1 MALAVVPAA
10 GQARR
15 MGRPKLLLP
24 FGEGTVLGA
33 TLAALAG
40 GGARRIAVVT
50 RLDDPRL
57 AGWLA
62 GPAIEEVVER
72 LRERGGGVGGAAR
85 LPELVVAFNPDPE
98 RGMLS
103 SVLAG
108 LDALAGGAAGEGDA
122 PEGAPLRPAE
132 PLLVCPADLPA
143 LAAETVAAVLRG
155 LAAAGARPGGRRG
168 LAVPVHAGR
177 RGHPLAVAPRL
188 VPEIPGLDPA
198 VGLRQLLERRPEEV
212 AEVPVDDP
220 GCVRDLD
227 TPEDYEEL
235 ADS

>member
-1 MALAVVPAA
+1 MAVAVVPAA
-10 GQARR
+10 GRSRR

-40 GGARRIAVVT
+40 GGARRIAVVA
-50 RLDDPRL
+50 RPDDPRL

-62 GPAIEEVVER
+62 GPAGEELAQR
-72 LRERGGGVGGAAR
+72 LRGGRAPGAGGH
-85 LPELVVAFNPDPE
+85 PELVVAFNPDPE

-108 LDALAGGAAGEGDA
+108 LDALAGRSGPEGGP
-122 PEGAPLRPAE
+122 PEGAPLRPEE

-143 LAAETVAAVLRG
+143 LSPETVAAVLAA
-155 LAAAGARPGGRRG
+155 LAAPGAGTRPGLG
-168 LAVPVHAGR
+168 VPVHGGR
-177 RGHPLAVAPRL
+177 RGHPLAVAPGL

-198 VGLRQLLERRPEEV
+198 VGLRQLLDRHPHEV

-220 GCVRDLD
+220 GAVRDLD
-227 TPEDYEEL
+227 TPEDYETL
-235 ADS
+235 RP

>member
-1 MALAVVPAA
+1 
-10 GQARR
+10 

-40 GGARRIAVVT
+40 GGARRIAVVA
-50 RLDDPRL
+50 RPDDPRL

-62 GPAIEEVVER
+62 GPAGEEVGRR
-72 LRERGGGVGGAAR
+72 LRAGQSAGAGE

-108 LDALAGGAAGEGDA
+108 LDALAGA
-122 PEGAPLRPAE
+122 APLRPEE

-143 LAAETVAAVLRG
+143 LSPATVAAVLAA
-155 LAAAGARPGGRRG
+155 LAATGAGTPPG
-168 LAVPVHAGR
+168 LAVPVHDGR
-177 RGHPLAVAPRL
+177 RGHPLGVAPRL

-198 VGLRQLLERRPEEV
+198 VGLRQLLERRPDEV
-212 AEVPVDDP
+212 VEVPVDDP

-227 TPEDYEEL
+227 TPTDYERL
-235 ADS
+235 QGL

>member
-1 MALAVVPAA
+1 
-10 GQARR
+10 

-40 GGARRIAVVT
+40 GGARRIAVVA
-50 RLDDPRL
+50 RPDDPRL

-62 GPAIEEVVER
+62 GPAAEELAAR
-72 LRERGGGVGGAAR
+72 LRGAGAVAGGE
-85 LPELVVAFNPDPE
+85 LPELVVAVNPDPE
-98 RGMLS
+98 RGMLT

-108 LDALAGGAAGEGDA
+108 LDALGGGSTREG
-122 PEGAPLRPAE
+122 GVLRPAE

-143 LAAETVAAVLRG
+143 LSPGTVAAVLAA
-155 LAAAGARPGGRRG
+155 LAATVPGTGARPARLPG

-198 VGLRQLLERRPEEV
+198 VGLRQLLERHPDEL

-227 TPEDYEEL
+227 TPEDYEDL
-235 ADS
+235 AGS

>member
-10 GQARR
+10 GRSRR

-40 GGARRIAVVT
+40 GGARRIAVVA
-50 RLDDPRL
+50 RPDDPRL
-57 AGWLA
+57 AEWLA
-62 GPAIEEVVER
+62 GPAAGELARRLARVGAEAAAER
-72 LRERGGGVGGAAR
+72 
-85 LPELVVAFNPDPE
+85 PELVVAFNPDPE

-108 LDALAGGAAGEGDA
+108 LDALAGGAA
-122 PEGAPLRPAE
+122 PEPGGAGGALRPAD

-143 LAAETVAAVLRG
+143 LLPATVAAVL
-155 LAAAGARPGGRRG
+155 AALTATGAGTPPG
-168 LAVPVHAGR
+168 LAVPVHDGR

-198 VGLRQLLERRPEEV
+198 VGLRQLLERRPDEV
-212 AEVPVDDP
+212 VEVPVDDP
-220 GCVRDLD
+220 GAVRDLD

-235 ADS
+235 ADL